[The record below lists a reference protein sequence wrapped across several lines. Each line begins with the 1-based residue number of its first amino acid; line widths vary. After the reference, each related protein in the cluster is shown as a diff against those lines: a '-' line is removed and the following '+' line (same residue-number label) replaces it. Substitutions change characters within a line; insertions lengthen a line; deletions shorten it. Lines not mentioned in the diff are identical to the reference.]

1 MNFVEDGVFKER
13 WRRSML
19 YAVIGKREVD
29 YSSLELG
36 FFKLG
41 GPREEK
47 KG

>member
-1 MNFVEDGVFKER
+1 MNFLEDGVFKER
-13 WRRSML
+13 WRRSVL

-36 FFKLG
+36 LFKLR
-41 GPREEK
+41 GPKEGK